1 MGDSASML
9 LLLISLSLASAQT
22 SSVSPLVSDGFTSF
36 CCLKK
41 TVTNSPD
48 GNLDG
53 VYTLKLRVSAEA
65 QDPHCSDGCVYTRN
79 SGSAE
84 DEYCFRAVDLTQAAT
99 IEEQCEATTFPP
111 GSSSTSWAGS
121 TLPSADQLKQNIEE
135 ANALITRNQALIA
148 EKTESVAAAEEAAN
162 TIGSIAADLGS
173 SSVSTTPEATT
184 NAETTNA
191 ETTNSGTTKAG
202 TSTART
208 TNAGTTNGN
217 ARRVKRQATTNIMGS
232 TLTPINSCS
241 DFDTAFNSLLDL
253 VAAVTA
259 DSLAAIRALS
269 NVLSAADVNALCTE
283 ADKVALATATSAKIE
298 TAQATVESYKAE
310 VEATLVQLK
319 TEVNKAVAAVAAAN
333 TLLQT
338 QYNEATIPQAPASTF
353 NVPTTAVTPE
363 FTFTSDSTVAGTTTE
378 VGTTNDDT
386 TEAGTTNE
394 DTTLAGTTNDDTTS
408 DLTRTSDTTI
418 SGKLITTQAI
428 NKRRLFFFRSRGK
441 RLI

>member
-1 MGDSASML
+1 ML
-9 LLLISLSLASAQT
+9 PTPLLKPIFHQHLSRAGLQ
-22 SSVSPLVSDGFTSF
+22 
-36 CCLKK
+36 
-41 TVTNSPD
+41 
-48 GNLDG
+48 
-53 VYTLKLRVSAEA
+53 LRVSAEA
-65 QDPHCSDGCVYTRN
+65 QDPHCSDGCVYTRD

-99 IEEQCEATTFPP
+99 IEEQCEVTTFPP
-111 GSSSTSWAGS
+111 GSSSPSWTGS

-148 EKTESVAAAEEAAN
+148 EKTENVAAAEEAAN

-173 SSVSTTPEATT
+173 SSASTTPEATT

-191 ETTNSGTTKAG
+191 ETTNYGNTNAG

-208 TNAGTTNGN
+208 TDAGTPNGN
-217 ARRVKRQATTNIMGS
+217 TNQGGRRIKRQATTNIIGS

-259 DSLAAIRALS
+259 DNMAAIRALS
-269 NVLSAADVNALCTE
+269 DVLSAADVTALCTE
-283 ADKVALATATSAKIE
+283 ADKLALATATSAKIE

-310 VEATLVQLK
+310 VKATLVQLK
-319 TEVNKAVAAVAAAN
+319 TEVNKAVAEVAAAN

-353 NVPTTAVTPE
+353 DVPTTAVTPE

-378 VGTTNDDT
+378 
-386 TEAGTTNE
+386 AGTTTNQ
-394 DTTLAGTTNDDTTS
+394 DTTLAGTTNDNTTPEF
-408 DLTRTSDTTI
+408 THTSDTTI
-418 SGKLITTQAI
+418 PGKLITTQTI
-428 NKRRLFFFRSRGK
+428 NRRRLFFFRYISQIKKEQKKVQIRSLSTLPILVSLL
-441 RLI
+441 R